1 MAIVQTQWWCLEL
14 PDEWS
19 AEMED
24 DCVTIADCDGV
35 GEIDITVVRKAYSH
49 VDDSDLAQFAEQLVE
64 QGIASRAVEVGVTRG
79 LLFEYQ
85 DDEGDWREWYLAR
98 GPLLIYITY
107 HTDTEHSGLDNAIVD
122 EILATLVVLEES
134 DLSE

>member
-35 GEIDITVVRKAYSH
+35 GEIDITVVRKADSH
-49 VDDSDLAQFAEQLVE
+49 VDDLS
-64 QGIASRAVEVGVTRG
+64 
-79 LLFEYQ
+79 
-85 DDEGDWREWYLAR
+85 
-98 GPLLIYITY
+98 LIHI
-107 HTDTEHSGLDNAIVD
+107 
-122 EILATLVVLEES
+122 
-134 DLSE
+134 